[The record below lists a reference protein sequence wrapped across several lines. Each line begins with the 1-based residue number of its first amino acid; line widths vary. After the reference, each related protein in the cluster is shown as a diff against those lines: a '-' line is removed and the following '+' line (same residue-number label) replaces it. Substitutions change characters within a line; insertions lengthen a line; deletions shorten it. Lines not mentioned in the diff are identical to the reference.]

1 MVVLQ
6 WLLYGLGVQT
16 VAGIERERPL
26 PRVRSG
32 WPAGLPI
39 PLTEFVGRE
48 RERAEVAR
56 LVAANRLT
64 TLTGAGGVGKT
75 RLAVEVAAG
84 LFSDFGDG
92 VGLIDLS
99 AVTEPS
105 LLPGAVARGLGVEE
119 RSGTGLDERLL
130 RVLRE
135 QHRLVVLDNC
145 EHLRTACGDLAV
157 AVLGSCPGV
166 VVLATSRESLGL
178 PGEVTWR
185 VPSLTFPWPEH
196 PPALEDLESFEAVAL
211 FLTRARAARPGLR
224 VGPGEAA
231 AITSICYRLDGIPLA
246 LELAAAR
253 VGALSLTEIA
263 ERLTGRFE
271 LLGRSGVG
279 PPRQQTLRAS
289 VEWSHQ
295 LLSEPERALLRRL
308 AVFSG
313 GWTLGA
319 AEAVC
324 DLPPV
329 GQDHTAG
336 LLAAL
341 VDKSLVQAEQT
352 QDGTRYRLVEV
363 IRGFAG
369 EQLAESGE
377 LDQVRARHAGYYT
390 DLAQRSAPMLYGAE
404 QACWVNRLDADTP
417 NLRAA
422 RRWCEE
428 DPARAGTGLLLAS
441 ALWDYLHIRGR
452 LVEAADWLE
461 KALADDSGPAQARGV
476 ALLGLGATVAF
487 WGDYDRSRELFTRSI
502 EVFRD
507 AGDLRGEARAWAHLG
522 NALLLGRPPASPAQ
536 AYRRGL
542 ELAREA
548 GDIWVEA
555 YALFSTGFVMAASG
569 DVARSRAPLATAS
582 ELFGR
587 AGDRRGYG
595 YTRLAVGQAL
605 AYEGKA
611 AEAVAVLREAVGIFE
626 ALRDRWGLLWGAS
639 LLAPACAA
647 MGDWVRAVMLLGVV
661 DSMSERTSGR
671 PLDPD
676 QASLDELEA
685 RAGQEL
691 GLAFEAAR
699 QAGRVL
705 GRGDQVTAALWP
717 ARDADHD
724 PAAGPDR
731 GAGAGQAA
739 SHELPLTRRER
750 EVADL
755 ITRGLTNRQIG
766 AQLFIAERTVDTH
779 VGRILDKLGCA
790 SRAQVAAIVTAA
802 AALTTAAP
810 GAQQSG

>member
-1 MVVLQ
+1 
-6 WLLYGLGVQT
+6 LLYGLGVES
-16 VAGIERERPL
+16 VAGIERELRS

-39 PLTEFVGRE
+39 ALTEFVGRE

-56 LVAANRLT
+56 LVATNRLI

-84 LFSDFGDG
+84 LSSDFGDG
-92 VGLIDLS
+92 AGLIDLS

-119 RSGTGLDERLL
+119 RSGAGLDERLL
-130 RVLRE
+130 RVLRD
-135 QHRLVVLDNC
+135 QHRLLVLDNC
-145 EHLRTACGDLAV
+145 EHLRAACGDLA
-157 AVLGSCPGV
+157 AHVLGSCPGV

-196 PPALEDLESFEAVAL
+196 PPAPEDLESFEAVAL
-211 FLTRARAARPGLR
+211 FLARARAARPGLR
-224 VGPGEAA
+224 VGFSEAA

-271 LLGRSGVG
+271 LLARSGVG
-279 PPRQQTLRAS
+279 PPRHQTLRAS

-313 GWTLGA
+313 GWSLSA

-329 GQDHTAG
+329 GQDHVAG

-352 QDGTRYRLVEV
+352 PDGTRYRLAEV
-363 IRGFAG
+363 IRGFAD

-377 LDQVRARHAGYYT
+377 LGPVRARHADHYT
-390 DLAQRSAPMLYGAE
+390 ELAQRSAPMLLGAE
-404 QACWVNRLDADTP
+404 QADWLNRLDADTP
-417 NLRAA
+417 NLRVV

-428 DPARAGTGLLLAS
+428 DPARAGTGLRLAA
-441 ALWDYLHIRGR
+441 ALWEYWHIRGR
-452 LVEAADWLE
+452 LVEAADCLE
-461 KALADDSGPAQARGV
+461 SALAGDGGPAHARGA
-476 ALLGLGATVAF
+476 ALLGLGATVSF
-487 WGDYDRSRELFTRSI
+487 WRDYDRARELFTRSI
-502 EVFRD
+502 EAFRD
-507 AGDLRGEARAWAHLG
+507 AGDPHGEARAWALLG
-522 NALLLGRPPASPAQ
+522 NALLLGRPPESPAE

-542 ELAREA
+542 ALAREV

-555 YALFSTGFVMAASG
+555 YALFATGFVMAASG
-569 DVARSRAPLATAS
+569 DVERSRSPLASAS

-595 YTRLAVGQAL
+595 YARLAVGQAL

-611 AEAVAVLREAVGIFE
+611 AEAVVVLREAVGIFE
-626 ALRDRWGLLWGAS
+626 ALPDRWGLLWGAS
-639 LLAPACAA
+639 LLGPACAA
-647 MGDWVRAVMLLGVV
+647 TGDWVRAVMLLGVV

-691 GLAFEAAR
+691 GPAFEAAR

-717 ARDADHD
+717 ARDADQD
-724 PAAGPDR
+724 PAASPDR
-731 GAGAGQAA
+731 GGGAGPAA

-755 ITRGLTNRQIG
+755 ITHGLTNRQIG
-766 AQLFIAERTVDTH
+766 ARLFIAERTVDTH

-802 AALTTAAP
+802 AALTSAAL
-810 GAQQSG
+810 GGRQSG